1 MQKVCYW
8 IAHGDRSK
16 SYMLVLYFRLETAQ
30 LIFLEN
36 QHHNTEIGR
45 KMKKTVAIIA
55 TMCGLSLPVVA
66 FAGVGFPSTDSPI
79 LKVNNSVSIGFND
92 INSNYSE
99 TLPSPADVENG
110 RTPGFHVGASVDTS
124 LFGINGVYANFG
136 YDYASGKVT
145 YAEGNFSEKAGHTE
159 NDLHLRLGK
168 TIFFSNSTAITP
180 YIMGG
185 YRWWYRAVP
194 HGVADPENYSNA
206 YVGAGAMFQ
215 YAINNDLTLSL
226 RGGIGEVVY
235 ASVSGKTNSYYV
247 ALYNS
252 PAEQKFSLS
261 DRPYYTAGL
270 KATYINSKNLG
281 IYADVDYRD
290 FMYGASGFNQA
301 GFEEPSSQT
310 SQFSFGAGV
319 MYSF

>member
-1 MQKVCYW
+1 
-8 IAHGDRSK
+8 
-16 SYMLVLYFRLETAQ
+16 
-30 LIFLEN
+30 
-36 QHHNTEIGR
+36 
-45 KMKKTVAIIA
+45 MKKTAAIIA
-55 TMCGLSLPVVA
+55 ITCGLSLPIAA
-66 FAGVGFPSTDSPI
+66 FAGAGSPSTDSPI

-99 TLPSPADVENG
+99 TLPSPSDVENG
-110 RTPGFHVGASVDTS
+110 WTPGFHVGASVDTS
-124 LFGINGVYANFG
+124 LFGINGIYADFG

-145 YAEGNFSEKAGHTE
+145 YAQGTHSEKAGHTE
-159 NDLHLRLGK
+159 NNLHLRLGK
-168 TIFFSNSTAITP
+168 TMFFSNSAAITP

-194 HGVADPENYSNA
+194 NGVANPENYSNA
-206 YVGAGAMFQ
+206 YVGAGALFQ

-226 RGGIGEVVY
+226 HGGIGEVVY
-235 ASVSGKTNSYYV
+235 ASLSGKTNPYYV

-261 DRPYYTAGL
+261 GRPYYTAGI